1 MIKTS
6 VERDCLATWP
16 QTQALSNS
24 SLPSFPGYERQGG
37 IRNLLAV
44 PTLETSLLPPCYSP
58 SQRCLEERQRGG
70 GGGQAALQDRART
83 KAASITPTALAGEM
97 GAGATPEK
105 RVWRPPGHRNPATQ
119 QRPSRGTAR
128 RETAEKGRPG
138 GGRGAPSHPA
148 PTRPRRRHRP
158 LRGRYPGAPPAPLR
172 SAPPQDGSQRPPPQA
187 APTAGLRAAAAPPG
201 PRPAPPSGE
210 PEARPLRPPRQAPR
224 WRAAARLA

>member
-105 RVWRPPGHRNPATQ
+105 RVWRPPEHRNPATQ

-172 SAPPQDGSQRPPPQA
+172 AAPRWQSAPPAPGRPHCGAPRSGRTARPQA
-187 APTAGLRAAAAPPG
+187 RSALR
-201 PRPAPPSGE
+201 
-210 PEARPLRPPRQAPR
+210 
-224 WRAAARLA
+224 RA